1 MQRMVWAVLIAF
13 AAVLAA
19 GPWAIRELRKLKF
32 GQNVYELAP
41 ESHRQKQGT
50 PTMGGL
56 LFALVTLA
64 LLAVMFKV
72 FAAPYYSLVEWFME
86 TSVVETQPKDLFDE
100 AAQTLTN
107 TENDRTAQEEPEQ
120 ETIPLSSIIYPSKG
134 DRYGRITIAG
144 TTVDAPVYYGDTN
157 SILNRGVGTY
167 VDSSGAGIPGES
179 KTILM
184 AGHNN
189 TFFTDLQHAEVGA
202 TVTITTHYGVYT
214 YEVTEM
220 KVMDYQD
227 ETSYDFSRTD
237 ENLILYTCYPF
248 DALGFTPNRYFV
260 YAKYVSGPVLDKNS

>member
-1 MQRMVWAVLIAF
+1 MLF
-13 AAVLAA
+13 AAACRGEFFCFSVRY
-19 GPWAIRELRKLKF
+19 GPQPVPERGEKINDAQERFLRKGPAGL
-32 GQNVYELAP
+32 VVVP
-41 ESHRQKQGT
+41 
-50 PTMGGL
+50 L

-107 TENDRTAQEEPEQ
+107 TENDRTAQEETEQ
-120 ETIPLSSIIYPSKG
+120 ETIPLSSITYPSKG

-157 SILNRGVGTY
+157 SILNQGVGTY

-189 TFFTDLQHAEVGA
+189 TFL
-202 TVTITTHYGVYT
+202 TIC
-214 YEVTEM
+214 
-220 KVMDYQD
+220 
-227 ETSYDFSRTD
+227 R
-237 ENLILYTCYPF
+237 
-248 DALGFTPNRYFV
+248 ALRW
-260 YAKYVSGPVLDKNS
+260 AMW

>member
-1 MQRMVWAVLIAF
+1 MTHKNDF
-13 AAVLAA
+13 
-19 GPWAIRELRKLKF
+19 LRKGPAGL
-32 GQNVYELAP
+32 VVVP
-41 ESHRQKQGT
+41 
-50 PTMGGL
+50 L

-120 ETIPLSSIIYPSKG
+120 ETIPLSSITYPSKG

-179 KTILM
+179 KTIL
-184 AGHNN
+184 
-189 TFFTDLQHAEVGA
+189 
-202 TVTITTHYGVYT
+202 
-214 YEVTEM
+214 
-220 KVMDYQD
+220 
-227 ETSYDFSRTD
+227 YDFTRTD

-260 YAKYVSGPVLDKNS
+260 YASYTSGPELDADR

>member
-1 MQRMVWAVLIAF
+1 MLF
-13 AAVLAA
+13 AAACRGEFFCFSVRY
-19 GPWAIRELRKLKF
+19 GPQPVPERGEKINDAQERFLRKSPAGL
-32 GQNVYELAP
+32 VVVP
-41 ESHRQKQGT
+41 
-50 PTMGGL
+50 L

-100 AAQTLTN
+100 AAQALTN

-120 ETIPLSSIIYPSKG
+120 ETIPLSSITYPSKG

-157 SILNRGVGTY
+157 SILNQGVGTY

-189 TFFTDLQHAEVGA
+189 TFL
-202 TVTITTHYGVYT
+202 TIC
-214 YEVTEM
+214 
-220 KVMDYQD
+220 
-227 ETSYDFSRTD
+227 R
-237 ENLILYTCYPF
+237 
-248 DALGFTPNRYFV
+248 ALRW
-260 YAKYVSGPVLDKNS
+260 AMW

>member
-1 MQRMVWAVLIAF
+1 MLF
-13 AAVLAA
+13 AAACRGEFFCFSVRY
-19 GPWAIRELRKLKF
+19 GPQPVPERGEKINDAQERFLRKGPAGL
-32 GQNVYELAP
+32 VVVP
-41 ESHRQKQGT
+41 
-50 PTMGGL
+50 L

-120 ETIPLSSIIYPSKG
+120 ETIPLSSITYPSKG

-189 TFFTDLQHAEVGA
+189 TFL
-202 TVTITTHYGVYT
+202 TIC
-214 YEVTEM
+214 
-220 KVMDYQD
+220 
-227 ETSYDFSRTD
+227 R
-237 ENLILYTCYPF
+237 
-248 DALGFTPNRYFV
+248 ALRW
-260 YAKYVSGPVLDKNS
+260 AM

>member
-1 MQRMVWAVLIAF
+1 MLF
-13 AAVLAA
+13 AAACRGEFFCFSVRY
-19 GPWAIRELRKLKF
+19 GPQPVPERGEKINDAQERFLRKGPAGL
-32 GQNVYELAP
+32 VVVP
-41 ESHRQKQGT
+41 
-50 PTMGGL
+50 L

-107 TENDRTAQEEPEQ
+107 TENDQTAQEEPEQ
-120 ETIPLSSIIYPSKG
+120 ETIPLSSITYPSKG

-189 TFFTDLQHAEVGA
+189 TFL
-202 TVTITTHYGVYT
+202 TTC
-214 YEVTEM
+214 
-220 KVMDYQD
+220 
-227 ETSYDFSRTD
+227 R
-237 ENLILYTCYPF
+237 
-248 DALGFTPNRYFV
+248 ALRW
-260 YAKYVSGPVLDKNS
+260 AMW